1 MLALNSRETGYV
13 SKASQMPKRSSA
25 SISKKAHAKAEAD
38 FTTWLMMAKLGGFDD
53 LPPTAQTWLMSYRT
67 RLEAKVPEAEATAV
81 TIREMYAA
89 YYADMG
95 GEGEAP
101 PIAPIEARPQAE
113 VVDLKTAR
121 RTRSAGAA
129 AVSTSERPKRSLPPL
144 LIFVGLVAALAAIK
158 FAFGW

>member
-1 MLALNSRETGYV
+1 
-13 SKASQMPKRSSA
+13 MPKRTSA
-25 SISKKAHAKAEAD
+25 SISRKAHAKAEAD

-53 LPPTAQTWLMSYRT
+53 LPPAAQTWLMSYRS
-67 RLEAKVPEAEATAV
+67 RLEAKVPEAEATAA
-81 TIREMYAA
+81 TIREMYAS

-101 PIAPIEARPQAE
+101 QIARSEARPQAE

-121 RTRSAGAA
+121 RTRLVGTPAASKSGSA
-129 AVSTSERPKRSLPPL
+129 SERSKRSLPPL
-144 LIFVGLVAALAAIK
+144 LIFVGLVAALAGIK